1 MARAGGRQ
9 LLHSLRLGGVWHK
22 TQTLLAITSNQ
33 QIRIKNQLQHD
44 TYVMNMFTTQSQAK
58 EVVAPNDNED
68 DDIGVL
74 IYREFQLRK
83 AEAAAAAERKTKS
96 TASTRRTSSRKRL
109 PINYDESEKSII
121 PSPQRNIV
129 TKARSKRKSS
139 LDEDGAR
146 KNMAKKKRTC
156 SAADGC
162 TNNVVR
168 GGVCVRHGAKIP
180 RCSSAGCPNQVIQ
193 GGVCTRHGAKV
204 KRCSS
209 KRCTNKAVKGGVCV
223 KHGAKVKRCNKEGCT
238 NQAIQGGVC
247 VRHGAKVKR

>member
-1 MARAGGRQ
+1 
-9 LLHSLRLGGVWHK
+9 
-22 TQTLLAITSNQ
+22 
-33 QIRIKNQLQHD
+33 
-44 TYVMNMFTTQSQAK
+44 MNMMLTIQSQAN

-109 PINYDESEKSII
+109 PINMMRVVKNQYYLVHNATVLQRQQANESNHWMKMGPEKIW
-121 PSPQRNIV
+121 P
-129 TKARSKRKSS
+129 KRKERA
-139 LDEDGAR
+139 LLL
-146 KNMAKKKRTC
+146 
-156 SAADGC
+156 
-162 TNNVVR
+162 
-168 GGVCVRHGAKIP
+168 I
-180 RCSSAGCPNQVIQ
+180 NQVIQ

-209 KRCTNKAVKGGVCV
+209 KGCTNKAVKGGVCV